1 MREKTLRRTTAADE
15 IQILDSHRDFYVFS
29 ALGDV
34 IEQNVY
40 HRRRIKQF
48 LIRIRFTHSHFPAP
62 PAKMKPTKHRRS
74 GDGTTNL

>member
-34 IEQNVY
+34 IEQNVC
-40 HRRRIKQF
+40 I
-48 LIRIRFTHSHFPAP
+48 T
-62 PAKMKPTKHRRS
+62 
-74 GDGTTNL
+74 GEE